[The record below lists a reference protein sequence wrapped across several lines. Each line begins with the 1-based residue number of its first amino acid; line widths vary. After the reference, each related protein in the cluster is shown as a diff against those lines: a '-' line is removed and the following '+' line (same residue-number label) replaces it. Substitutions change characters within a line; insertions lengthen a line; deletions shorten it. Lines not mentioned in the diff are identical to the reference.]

1 MLNFLPGTK
10 MENIEEIA
18 VVNSELRFLTIEL
31 MKIAAKQNRSF
42 DEVLSE
48 YFSNAYKLKR
58 RLLLSYPKAY
68 SFRNKKKRK

>member
-58 RLLLSYPKAY
+58 RLLLSYPRTY
-68 SFRNKKKRK
+68 SFRKKKRK